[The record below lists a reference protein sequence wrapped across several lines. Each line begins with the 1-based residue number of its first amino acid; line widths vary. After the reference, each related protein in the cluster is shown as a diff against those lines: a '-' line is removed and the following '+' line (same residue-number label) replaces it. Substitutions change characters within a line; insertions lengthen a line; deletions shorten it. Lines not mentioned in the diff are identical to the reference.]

1 MLFERVEHLSAIY
14 LPYQWL
20 PRGQPDK
27 SLVCGIPIFLIETE
41 LVGFD
46 GEPFKYQNN
55 LLNHNTKTYFGGS
68 DSK

>member
-1 MLFERVEHLSAIY
+1 M
-14 LPYQWL
+14 
-20 PRGQPDK
+20 

-41 LVGFD
+41 LDGFV

-68 DSK
+68 HSK